1 MCARELIKW
10 VEINARVIGER
21 GEHFRMH
28 RDDDDD
34 PFVIVS
40 FGGEQIG
47 TGQFCTVDCEIIH
60 SHACPMH
67 RVTYTT
73 RSVVYWRVLAPTIF
87 QVLRSVRI
95 VGSARRGAA

>member
-1 MCARELIKW
+1 
-10 VEINARVIGER
+10 
-21 GEHFRMH
+21 MH
-28 RDDDDD
+28 RGDDDD

-40 FGGEQIG
+40 FGGERIG

-87 QVLRSVRI
+87 QVLRSARI
-95 VGSARRGAA
+95 VGSVRRGVTVATLR

>member
-1 MCARELIKW
+1 
-10 VEINARVIGER
+10 
-21 GEHFRMH
+21 MH

-87 QVLRSVRI
+87 QVLRSARI
-95 VGSARRGAA
+95 VGSARRGVTIAALR